1 MPTTQTPSK
10 SQTQPRSA
18 WSKQLNLA
26 LRVLIGL
33 IQTPLYGSPFA
44 PRGTHAIRR
53 WHGEVCHAL
62 AVDIKTQGEVQPGVL
77 YICNHIS
84 WLDIPVLGSQLPGVR
99 FLAKSEVRA
108 WPLIGW
114 LASRAGSLFIQRGQ
128 AQDTV
133 QQIATAL
140 AQGHS
145 VLIFPEGTT
154 TNGLSLRRFHPRL
167 LQAAHEAN
175 APIQPIALRYLD
187 AHGAPNPR
195 AAYIDDDSFNDT
207 LQRIVQENCLHAELH
222 FLPLIHPEAIP
233 RSQLAALVHTRIS
246 EALPHISSAVGGV
259 THDC

>member
-18 WSKQLNLA
+18 WRKQLNLA

-33 IQTPLYGSPFA
+33 IQTPLYGSPFT
-44 PRGTHAIRR
+44 PRGTHAIRH
-53 WHGEVCHAL
+53 WHGKVCRAL
-62 AVDIKTQGEVQPGVL
+62 AVDVKTQGEVQAGVL

-114 LASRAGSLFIQRGQ
+114 LASRAGSLFIQRGL

-175 APIQPIALRYLD
+175 AAIQPIALRYLD

-207 LQRIVQENCLHAELH
+207 LQRIVQESSLHAELH
-222 FLPLIHPEAIP
+222 FLPVIHPEAIP
-233 RSQLAALVHTRIS
+233 RSQLATLAHARIS
-246 EALPHISSAVGGV
+246 AALPHVFSRRPLRQRR
-259 THDC
+259 